1 MAAVVRVES
10 SGNPFA
16 IGVVGASLERQ
27 PSNLDEAVATARHL
41 EKLGMNY
48 SVGIA
53 QINKFNFRSQGI
65 KDFESAFDLCTNL
78 NAGASIL
85 GDCYKRANNDW
96 GKAFSCYY
104 SGNFSTGFA
113 HGYVQRV
120 MNRIQLLEVNP
131 DVRGQLTSSRTLGGE
146 NQLITQKR
154 SLPMSTEAFLKVSD
168 SSFIF

>member
-53 QINKFNFRSQGI
+53 QVNKFNFRSQGI
-65 KDFESAFDLCTNL
+65 KDFESAFDTCTNL
-78 NAGASIL
+78 SAGARIL

-120 MNRIQLLEVNP
+120 MNSIQLLELYP
-131 DVRGQLTSSRTLGGE
+131 YDKDQSTSLTSKGE
-146 NQLITQKR
+146 HQLSTQKR
-154 SLPMSTEAFLKVSD
+154 SSRKLTEARSNTSD
-168 SSFIF
+168 SSFVF